1 MRRQLLHTQCDALFV
16 VVEVQNHNVDFLIH
30 FNHLLRVSN
39 AAVTH
44 VCDVYQPVD
53 TSQIHKYAVRSDVF
67 NTTLKDLADFET
79 LNNEALLLLELS
91 FNQSLVRNNYVLEFL
106 IDFDNLE
113 FHLLAYVLVKVPDWL
128 YVYLR
133 TWQERF

>member
-39 AAVTH
+39 AAVAH

-53 TSQIHKYAVRSDVF
+53 TTQIHKYAVRGDVF
-67 NTTLKDLADFET
+67 NTTLKDLADFEA

-113 FHLLAYVLVKVPDWL
+113 FHLLTYVLIKIPDGL

-133 TWQERF
+133 ARQESF